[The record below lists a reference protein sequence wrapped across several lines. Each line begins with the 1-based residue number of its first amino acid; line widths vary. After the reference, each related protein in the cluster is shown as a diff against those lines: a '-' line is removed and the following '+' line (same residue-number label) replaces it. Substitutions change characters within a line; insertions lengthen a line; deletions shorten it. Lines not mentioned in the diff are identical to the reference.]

1 LDQILDI
8 AKRAASALEAAGVP
22 HRVVG
27 GFAVFLHI
35 DAIDPMAARTA
46 RSSKGVLIAPVADLV
61 HMKLT
66 SFRLKDQVH
75 IQDRLDYGGDRK
87 HTFRTS

>member
-1 LDQILDI
+1 VLTAAIFDDFVDQILDI

-22 HRVVG
+22 YRVVG

-46 RSSKGVLIAPVADLV
+46 RSSKGVLIAPVAHQFPLERPGP
-61 HMKLT
+61 HP
-66 SFRLKDQVH
+66 
-75 IQDRLDYGGDRK
+75 GPA
-87 HTFRTS
+87 